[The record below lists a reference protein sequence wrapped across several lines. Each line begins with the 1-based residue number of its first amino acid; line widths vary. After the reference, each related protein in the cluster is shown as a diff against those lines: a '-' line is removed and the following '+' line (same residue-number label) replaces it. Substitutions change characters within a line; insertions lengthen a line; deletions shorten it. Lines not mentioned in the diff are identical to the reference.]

1 MDGEEWNS
9 AADGPAK
16 RRLAAELIGRLRDR
30 FAPGGL
36 LHFGQGK
43 WYPGESLPRWA
54 YALCGGDGKPLWHD
68 PSLVALDGASRPA
81 IINDAERFATTLADA
96 LGVDPDCA
104 LPTYEDPF
112 PYIAREQSLPE
123 NVDPFDSKLEDPEEQ
138 ARLARVFEHGL
149 GNPTGWTLPIQ
160 RWNARDAGARW
171 ISERWSSRRGRLFLV
186 PGLAG
191 RFPAAARHPALGAA
205 WYPYYTPA
213 DPFEERPPLPD
224 PQLRQQQR
232 VAFVAGPPAAGRGGK
247 SSSSSCRPR

>member
-1 MDGEEWNS
+1 MLYW
-9 AADGPAK
+9 
-16 RRLAAELIGRLRDR
+16 RR
-30 FAPGGL
+30 
-36 LHFGQGK
+36 
-43 WYPGESLPRWA
+43 
-54 YALCGGDGKPLWHD
+54 DGKPLWHD

-171 ISERWSSRRGRLFLV
+171 ISERWSSRRGRLFLGAETRRSV
-186 PGLAG
+186 SGCRSAPCLGCRLVSLLHARRSLRG
-191 RFPAAARHPALGAA
+191 AAAAARSAAAAAAA
-205 WYPYYTPA
+205 W
-213 DPFEERPPLPD
+213 RSS
-224 PQLRQQQR
+224 
-232 VAFVAGPPAAGRGGK
+232 PAAGGPGEAAANRRVAVADRDRGRG
-247 SSSSSCRPR
+247 SHRDLDRAARRQSLRVRAAFGER